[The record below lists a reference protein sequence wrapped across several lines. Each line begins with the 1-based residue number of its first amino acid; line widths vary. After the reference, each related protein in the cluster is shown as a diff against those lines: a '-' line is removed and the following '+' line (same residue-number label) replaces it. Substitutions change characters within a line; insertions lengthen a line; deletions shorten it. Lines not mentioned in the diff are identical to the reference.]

1 MTTVS
6 KTRVLK
12 FFAWFLF
19 AFALTLP
26 LWESRPTAS
35 QSQTADMNHVANEVP
50 DGAVA
55 TAAALTEAL
64 TTDMDAKTDDLFNN
78 FGARGTPV
86 NECIADAVPP
96 TARGNGRFEDNK
108 FIFEEEETVDDG
120 LGPTYNDVGC
130 VTCHQA
136 VDTGAFGQQMEFR
149 AGHLSGGNFVDAP
162 GGQLIHARGT
172 DSDVVEHI
180 TTGENVRAFR
190 VVLQSLGDG
199 YIECIANQTLQDN
212 VAAEPSTVRGVLT
225 AVPVVEAN
233 NTLRIGRFG
242 WKAQHASLLSFSGDA
257 YLNEMGITNKF
268 DGFGGRSSS
277 ASDAGT
283 HENPASTAEG
293 VISVTGLPFDPVA
306 DPEDDGGDVLAF
318 ADFMAATRAPG
329 RQNPIPAAAVR
340 GDPLFTQVGCAAC
353 HTRTFTTATAGTAIN
368 GGAFT
373 VPAALGDK
381 IIHPFSDFA
390 LHDVGTGDGIVQNAG
405 QASANLMKTPP
416 LWGIRARNRFMHDGL
431 TVNVSEAIQRHA
443 GQATAARNA
452 FNALTAAQRS
462 DLLFFILSL

>member
-1 MTTVS
+1 MS
-6 KTRVLK
+6 KVLK
-12 FFAWFLF
+12 VLALLLF
-19 AFALTLP
+19 AVALALP
-26 LWESRPTAS
+26 MWVSRPTAG
-35 QSQTADMNHVANEVP
+35 QSSETQNA
-50 DGAVA
+50 G
-55 TAAALTEAL
+55 AAAAAAAATQAL

-86 NECIADAVPP
+86 NECVADPVPP
-96 TARGNGRFEDNK
+96 TARGNGTFEDNK
-108 FIFEEEETVDDG
+108 FIFEEEETVADG

-149 AGHLSGGNFVDAP
+149 AGHVSGGSFVDNP

-172 DSDVVEHI
+172 DSDIVEHI
-180 TTGENVRAFR
+180 TTAENVRTFR
-190 VVLQSLGDG
+190 IVIGTLGDG
-199 YIECIANQTLQDN
+199 FVECIANQTLQNN
-212 VAAEPSTVRGVLT
+212 VAAQPFAQRGTLT

-242 WKAQHASLLSFSGDA
+242 WKAQHASLLSFAGDA

-277 ASDAGT
+277 AADAGT

-293 VISVTGLPFDPVA
+293 VVQVTGPPFDPVA
-306 DPEDDGGDVLAF
+306 DPEDDGADVLAF

-329 RQNPIPAAAVR
+329 RQNPIPANAQR
-340 GDPLFTQVGCAAC
+340 GDPLFTQVGCDVC
-353 HTRTFTTATAGTAIN
+353 HTRSFTTAPAGTLIN

-373 VPAALGDK
+373 VPAALGNK

-390 LHDVGTGDGIVQNAG
+390 LHDIGTGDGIVQNGG
-405 QASANLMKTPP
+405 QSTANQVRTAA
-416 LWGIRARNRFMHDGL
+416 LWGMRARNRFMHDGL
-431 TVNVSEAIQRHA
+431 NVNVSESIQRHA

-462 DLLFFILSL
+462 DLLFFVLSL

>member
-1 MTTVS
+1 M
-6 KTRVLK
+6 KLK
-12 FFAWFLF
+12 LLALLLF
-19 AFALTLP
+19 AVALALP
-26 LWESRPTAS
+26 LWTSVSVEG
-35 QSQTADMNHVANEVP
+35 Q
-50 DGAVA
+50 GG
-55 TAAALTEAL
+55 TEAL

-86 NECIADAVPP
+86 DECVADPVPP

-108 FIFEEEETVDDG
+108 FIFEEEETVEEG

-136 VDTGAFGQQMEFR
+136 VDTGGFGQQMEFR
-149 AGHLSGGNFVDAP
+149 AGHVDGFGNFVDAP
-162 GGQLIHARGT
+162 AGSLIHARGT
-172 DSDVVEHI
+172 DSDIVEHI
-180 TTGENVRAFR
+180 TTAENVRTFR
-190 VVLQSLGDG
+190 SVISTLGDG
-199 YIECIANQTLQDN
+199 FVECISNTTLQNN
-212 VAAEPSTVRGVLT
+212 VAAQPAGQQGTLT

-277 ASDAGT
+277 AADAGT
-283 HENPASTAEG
+283 HENPAGTAEG
-293 VISVTGLPFDPVA
+293 IKNCTGPPFDLVA

-329 RQNPIPAAAVR
+329 RQNPIPAAATR
-340 GDPLFTQVGCAAC
+340 GDPLFTSVGCAVC
-353 HTRTFTTATAGTAIN
+353 HTRTFTTAQPGTVIN
-368 GGAFT
+368 GGAFS
-373 VPAALGDK
+373 VPTALGNK

-390 LHDVGTGDGIVQNAG
+390 LHNIGTGDGIVQNGG
-405 QASANLMKTPP
+405 QSTANQMRTAA

-431 TVNVSEAIQRHA
+431 TVNITEAINRHA

-452 FNALTAAQRS
+452 FNSLTAAQRS
-462 DLLFFILSL
+462 DLVFFVLSL